1 MLGLTRLLEEALAN
15 VVKHSR
21 ARTLRV
27 QLMADGE
34 AGVLLSVEDDG
45 VGFDAVTVAS
55 SIGGLGLRSM
65 QARMAR
71 IGGTL
76 QIDAGD
82 GGTRLA
88 ARVQAPVTGAG
99 SS

>member
-1 MLGLTRLLEEALAN
+1 M
-15 VVKHSR
+15 
-21 ARTLRV
+21 
-27 QLMADGE
+27 
-34 AGVLLSVEDDG
+34 
-45 VGFDAVTVAS
+45 GFDAVAMAS

-76 QIDAGD
+76 QIDADD
-82 GGTRLA
+82 GGTRLE
-88 ARVQAPVTGAG
+88 ARVQAPVAGAG